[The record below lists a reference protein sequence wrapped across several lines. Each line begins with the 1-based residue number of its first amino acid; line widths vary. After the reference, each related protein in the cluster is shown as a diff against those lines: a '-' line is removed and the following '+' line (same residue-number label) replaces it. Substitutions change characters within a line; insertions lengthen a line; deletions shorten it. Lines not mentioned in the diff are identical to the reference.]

1 MRKLVMIQ
9 QEKVSST
16 SGKVSNPRTKGK
28 HWFKPKA
35 AWVAALGVLVSAVFL
50 APTISPALAGPEDPT
65 SAANMAYNDPDQF
78 AWHLFAA
85 VNRPARG
92 GSQVALWETWS
103 EQEVVYQYPCIKPKW
118 PGLDEPFSAQRSR
131 LVVDLKNTVASQQLV
146 ADGFNALTGD
156 ENLQQVKLNRPFF
169 DYVADNDLWYQEG
182 VIRQASTQGIDFPP
196 GAIVFKADWKEISP
210 EDKSRFQWRLI
221 SRKQYNEILGLGS
234 SSGPGQTGEQ
244 GTASDEDKAPPV
256 LLGLSSF
263 HIVSKALD
271 SWVWT
276 TWNQADTLGR
286 CDYIGCRD
294 DFGVEPSYLPPNIKM
309 GLPYPPTKLTPA
321 ARRILDEAGLD
332 EVWHHYR
339 LMGTQVTFT
348 DHTGRPTLLGNVELE
363 PGFGNTSSCMT
374 CHAMA
379 TLSAVATSLNFL
391 KSTQPFEGFVG
402 TPDPDWYYPASTGS
416 PVIPIVYQTDFMW
429 ELTETSP
436 RAGTSCDPSG

>member
-1 MRKLVMIQ
+1 MRTLVTIRP
-9 QEKVSST
+9 EEIPST
-16 SGKVSNPRTKGK
+16 NEVATKSFTVERAGL
-28 HWFKPKA
+28 A
-35 AWVAALGVLVSAVFL
+35 VLGVLVGSIFL
-50 APTISPALAGPEDPT
+50 TIAATPPLVASEDPIG
-65 SAANMAYNDPDQF
+65 AANMAYNDPDQF

-85 VNRPARG
+85 VNRPARP
-92 GSQVALWETWS
+92 GSRVATWETWS
-103 EQEVVYQYPCIKPKW
+103 EQAVVYEDPCKKPQW
-118 PGLDEPFSAQRSR
+118 PGLDGPFSAHRSR
-131 LVVDLKNTVASQQLV
+131 LVVDLTNTIASQQLV
-146 ADGFNALTGD
+146 ADDFNALTGD

-169 DYVADNDLWYQEG
+169 NYVVDNDLWYQEG
-182 VIRQASTQGIDFPP
+182 VIRKASTQGIDFPS
-196 GAIVFKADWKEISP
+196 GAVVYKADWKEISP
-210 EDKSRFQWRLI
+210 EDKSRFQWRQI
-221 SRKQYNEILGLGS
+221 GRKQYNEILGLGD
-234 SSGPGQTGEQ
+234 SSGLGKAGGQATD
-244 GTASDEDKAPPV
+244 SDEEESPTV

-294 DFGVEPSYLPPNIKM
+294 DFGVEPSYLPPNIEM
-309 GLPYPPTKLTPA
+309 GLPYAPTKLTPA

-379 TLSAVATSLNFL
+379 TLSAVATSLSFL
-391 KSTQPFEGFVG
+391 KSMQPFEGFVG
-402 TPDPDWYYPASTGS
+402 TPDPDWYYPAHTGS
-416 PVIPIVYQTDFMW
+416 PVTPIVYQTDFMW
-429 ELTETSP
+429 ELTETSS
-436 RAGTSCDPSG
+436 RVGSSCEPSS